1 MFRTILPAALF
12 ALLTIGSA
20 PLTAEDKKD
29 KPRADP
35 PATPLELSLTGTT
48 TTYTLDLGGRTTDE
62 LKNLIESAAK
72 TGKRPPAAPAVD
84 LSIEIKNTSDKPVTV
99 WVTGD
104 PVVLTCTL
112 RGKGALNVAPPLA
125 FTEEF
130 RIPKGVEIA
139 AGKTHVIPVKTLVS
153 GYRGAAHWA
162 YWLESGEYELTATLK
177 TGMNPAPKGAK
188 DANDGFGS
196 VTLTSAPL
204 KLTVE
209 AKK

>member
-1 MFRTILPAALF
+1 MFRTILPSALF
-12 ALLTIGSA
+12 ALLTIGST
-20 PLTAEDKKD
+20 PVGAEDKKD

-35 PATPLELSLTGTT
+35 PATPLELSITGTT
-48 TTYTLDLGGRTTDE
+48 KYTFDGRNADE

-84 LSIEIKNTSDKPVTV
+84 LSIEIKNTSDKPVAV
-99 WVTGD
+99 WVAGD

-112 RGKGALNVAPPLA
+112 QGKGALNVAPPLA
-125 FTEEF
+125 FTKEF
-130 RIPKGVEIA
+130 RGPKSVEIA
-139 AGKTHVIPVKTLVS
+139 AGKTHTIPVKTLVS

-162 YWLESGEYELTATLK
+162 YWLEAGEYELTATLK
-177 TGMNPAPKGAK
+177 TGANPAPKGAK
-188 DANDGFGS
+188 DANDGFGV

-204 KLTVE
+204 KITVE